1 MKKTVALAAMMA
13 SLTTASVFATPVSG
27 SSLQSALNSAGAVV
41 DVNNDQ
47 YSADGYWLI
56 GSSTVAVTNILFEFA
71 GFANTTTFGI
81 FDKNNVSNKL
91 QVYGGAAS
99 PGSIALMANSTVAGG
114 KQFCTAPLFSS
125 PTCTVFGGGQFG
137 FYLQTES
144 GTFYSD
150 SDLNGDNFDH
160 LVAYQ
165 GNYSSSNPSYINGS
179 PWLANEFVLAWEDLW
194 GGGDSDYD
202 DFVVLVESVV
212 SAPEPTTLGL
222 FGLGLMAFGL
232 RARKRQIS

>member
-1 MKKTVALAAMMA
+1 MKKTVALAALTA
-13 SLTTASVFATPVSG
+13 SLMSTGVLAAPVAG
-27 SSLQSALNSAGAVV
+27 SSLQDALNAAGAAV

-47 YSADGYWLI
+47 YVSDSYWLI

-71 GFANTTTFGI
+71 GFADSTAFGI
-81 FDKNNVSNKL
+81 YDKDNAGSKL
-91 QVYGGAAS
+91 QVYGGVSS
-99 PGSIALMANSTVAGG
+99 PGSIALIANSSVSGG
-114 KQFCTAPLFSS
+114 RQFCTAPLFSM
-125 PTCTVFGGGQFG
+125 PTCTVFAGSQFG
-137 FYLQTES
+137 FYLQTQS

-165 GNYSSSNPSYINGS
+165 GNHTGSNPSYINGS

-194 GGGDSDYD
+194 GGGDADYD

-222 FGLGLMAFGL
+222 FGLGLLAAGL
-232 RARKRQIS
+232 RARKRRP

>member
-1 MKKTVALAAMMA
+1 MKNVVALAAIA
-13 SLTTASVFATPVSG
+13 TSLMTSGALATPVSG
-27 SSLQSALNSAGAVV
+27 GGLQNAMDSAGAVV

-47 YSADGYWLI
+47 YVPDSYWLI

-71 GFANTTTFGI
+71 GFADSTAFGI
-81 FDKNNVSNKL
+81 FDKDNVGNKL
-91 QVYGGAAS
+91 QVYSGAAS
-99 PGSIALMANSTVAGG
+99 PGSIALIANSTVSGG
-114 KQFCTAPLFSS
+114 KQFCTAPLFSL
-125 PTCTVFGGGQFG
+125 PTCTVFGGSQFG

-194 GGGDSDYD
+194 GGGDADYD

-212 SAPEPTTLGL
+212 SAPEPATLGL
-222 FGLGLMAFGL
+222 FGLGLVALGL
-232 RARKRQIS
+232 RSRKRHA